1 MLKPVQTRMKP
12 EDRERQLL
20 EVAQR
25 MFVERGYQ
33 GTAMEDIARAA
44 GVTRPVVYK
53 LFGNKDGIYLACLKI
68 ARELLNS
75 YIIEHALKGDGLQ
88 GRLRGGIEGYFSFV
102 EVERDAFRF
111 LYDSGAAVAG
121 PAAQAAG
128 QLRFDTVNRIAL
140 LTGRFKRHC
149 VGRRN
154 CGHRPRPVGRRRTT
168 GQVVADSTP
177 LAQSHGGEHH
187 VQSALGGVGST
198 SKIML
203 RVQGCWKNQNR
214 W

>member
-53 LFGNKDGIYLACLKI
+53 LFGNKDGIYLACLKK
-68 ARELLNS
+68 AREVLNS
-75 YIIEHALKGDGLQ
+75 YIIERALEGNGLQ

-102 EVERDAFRF
+102 EFERDAFRF

-128 QLRFDTVNRIAL
+128 QLRFDTVNRIAFL
-140 LTGRFKRHC
+140 LDDLKGVMPEEEIVATAHALSGAGEQLAKWWLTQ
-149 VGRRN
+149 
-154 CGHRPRPVGRRRTT
+154 PALPKAT
-168 GQVVADSTP
+168 VVNTMFNLLWAG
-177 LAQSHGGEHH
+177 LAQHQKG
-187 VQSALGGVGST
+187 A
-198 SKIML
+198 
-203 RVQGCWKNQNR
+203 
-214 W
+214 

>member
-33 GTAMEDIARAA
+33 GTAMEDIAKAA

-53 LFGNKDGIYLACLKI
+53 LFGNKDGVYLACLQK
-68 ARELLNS
+68 ARDVLNT
-75 YIIEHALKGDGLQ
+75 YIIEHALKGEGLK

-102 EVERDAFRF
+102 ECERDAFRF

-121 PAAQAAG
+121 PAAQAAS
-128 QLRFDTVNRIAL
+128 QMRFDTVDRIAL
-140 LTGRFKRHC
+140 LLSDLKGVISEEEITATAHALSGAGEQLAKWWLSQ
-149 VGRRN
+149 
-154 CGHRPRPVGRRRTT
+154 PPVPKAT
-168 GQVVADSTP
+168 VVNTMFNLLWAG
-177 LAQSHGGEHH
+177 L
-187 VQSALGGVGST
+187 VQHKV
-198 SKIML
+198 
-203 RVQGCWKNQNR
+203 
-214 W
+214 

>member
-33 GTAMEDIARAA
+33 GTAMEDIAKAA

-53 LFGNKDGIYLACLKI
+53 LFGNKDGVYLACLQK
-68 ARELLNS
+68 ARDVLNT
-75 YIIEHALKGDGLQ
+75 YIIEHALKGEGLK

-102 EVERDAFRF
+102 ECERDAFRF

-121 PAAQAAG
+121 PAAQAAS
-128 QLRFDTVNRIAL
+128 QMRFDTVNRIAL
-140 LTGRFKRHC
+140 LLSDLKGVISEEEITATAHALSGAGEQLAKWWLSQ
-149 VGRRN
+149 
-154 CGHRPRPVGRRRTT
+154 PPVPKATVMNTMFNLLWAG
-168 GQVVADSTP
+168 
-177 LAQSHGGEHH
+177 L
-187 VQSALGGVGST
+187 VQH
-198 SKIML
+198 
-203 RVQGCWKNQNR
+203 QH
-214 W
+214 

>member
-140 LTGRFKRHC
+140 LLGDLKGI
-149 VGRRN
+149 VSEEEIVAS
-154 CGHRPRPVGRRRTT
+154 PRPVGRRRTT

-203 RVQGCWKNQNR
+203 RVQDCWRNR
-214 W
+214 SR

>member
-53 LFGNKDGIYLACLKI
+53 LFGNKDGIYLACLNK
-68 ARELLNS
+68 AREVLNS
-75 YIIEHALKGDGLQ
+75 YIIEYAMKGQGLE
-88 GRLRGGIEGYFSFV
+88 GRLKGGIEGYFSFV
-102 EVERDAFRF
+102 ENERDTFRF

-121 PAAQAAG
+121 PAAEAASK
-128 QLRFDTVNRIAL
+128 LRFDTVARIAL
-140 LTGRFKRHC
+140 LIQDLKNVVSDEEIIATAHALSGAGEQLAKWWLTQAGVPKAKVVNTMFNLLWAGLGQHKR
-149 VGRRN
+149 
-154 CGHRPRPVGRRRTT
+154 
-168 GQVVADSTP
+168 
-177 LAQSHGGEHH
+177 
-187 VQSALGGVGST
+187 
-198 SKIML
+198 
-203 RVQGCWKNQNR
+203 
-214 W
+214 

>member
-33 GTAMEDIARAA
+33 GTAMEDIAKAA

-53 LFGNKDGIYLACLKI
+53 LFGNKDGVYLACLQK
-68 ARELLNS
+68 ARDVLNT
-75 YIIEHALKGDGLQ
+75 YIIEHALKGEGLR
-88 GRLRGGIEGYFSFV
+88 GRLRGGIEGYFEFV
-102 EVERDAFRF
+102 ECERDAFRF

-121 PAAQAAG
+121 PAAQAAS

-140 LTGRFKRHC
+140 LLGDLKDLISDEEIVATAHALSGAGEQLAKWWLTQPQVPKATVVTTMFNLLWAGLSQH
-149 VGRRN
+149 
-154 CGHRPRPVGRRRTT
+154 PR
-168 GQVVADSTP
+168 
-177 LAQSHGGEHH
+177 
-187 VQSALGGVGST
+187 
-198 SKIML
+198 
-203 RVQGCWKNQNR
+203 
-214 W
+214 